1 MDSTPVFETEIA
13 GSTPVSPK
21 SFTVNHFKVVIF
33 LSIYVKLQS
42 SKTLYV
48 FCQILSCHSSSV
60 STASGKKSL
69 SESSWVQI
77 LVNPNWIAS

>member
-13 GSTPVSPK
+13 GLTPVSPK

-42 SKTLYV
+42 SKTFYV
-48 FCQILSCHSSSV
+48 FCQNTPEVISNMQEMQETTH
-60 STASGKKSL
+60 A
-69 SESSWVQI
+69 
-77 LVNPNWIAS
+77 